1 MKALGNLGAVAKTAT
16 VALQKAHQEDRR
28 ESNRT
33 AAAVALRNIRQAVQ
47 NMK

>member
-16 VALQKAHQEDRR
+16 VALQKARQEDPR

-33 AAAVALRNIRQAVQ
+33 AAAGALRKIRQAVQ
-47 NMK
+47 NMN